1 MQEEEKNK
9 NSQQESDK
17 ETGPFSC
24 MCVSVCL
31 QLAHICLRSQAAR
44 FNAERPRQMSP
55 CAQTPY
61 TRRAN
66 TGIASDNRNQ
76 SIFNMN
82 KE

>member
-1 MQEEEKNK
+1 MQEEKK
-9 NSQQESDK
+9 NSQQESEK
-17 ETGPFSC
+17 GRLAPSF
-24 MCVSVCL
+24 VYVCISL
-31 QLAHICLRSQAAR
+31 PSTRPYMSSFPSRR

-66 TGIASDNRNQ
+66 TGIASNNRNQ